1 MINFPVER
9 SFALWQEMSV
19 LWFHCLFLEG
29 PGSENMN
36 YLQESCSIGIWQIV
50 CASSW
55 GGHHAFEPNF
65 LSWSVC
71 IDHLFTQQKQRG
83 TDEVC
88 KAVPRWEALSLPK
101 GSVSH
106 SLIPSGHGHVYLTFL
121 LQEDHAER
129 RGGLLWWLRGCLWS
143 RPPGRQS
150 ELPHTNKSI
159 SVPTCS
165 FFFLNKPSDGVIEQI
180 CVLECKTTL
189 GMLQPSLEKVNH
201 IMFLCEQVLR
211 SNDFQDHI
219 TLL

>member
-19 LWFHCLFLEG
+19 LCFHCLFLEG

-71 IDHLFTQQKQRG
+71 IDHLFTQQKQKG
-83 TDEVC
+83 TDEVF
-88 KAVPRWEALSLPK
+88 KAIPRWEALSLPK

-106 SLIPSGHGHVYLTFL
+106 SLIPSGHHGHVYLL
-121 LQEDHAER
+121 LSFYRKTMQREEVFCC
-129 RGGLLWWLRGCLWS
+129 GGWEAVFGAD
-143 RPPGRQS
+143 RPEGRASCHIQTKA
-150 ELPHTNKSI
+150 LVFPHVHFS
-159 SVPTCS
+159 S
-165 FFFLNKPSDGVIEQI
+165 
-180 CVLECKTTL
+180 
-189 GMLQPSLEKVNH
+189 
-201 IMFLCEQVLR
+201 
-211 SNDFQDHI
+211 
-219 TLL
+219 

>member
-9 SFALWQEMSV
+9 SFALWQEVSV
-19 LWFHCLFLEG
+19 LWFHCLFLEV

-36 YLQESCSIGIWQIV
+36 YLQESCSIGIGQIV

-55 GGHHAFEPNF
+55 CGHHAFKPNF

-71 IDHLFTQQKQRG
+71 IDHLFTQQKQKG
-83 TDEVC
+83 TDEVF
-88 KAVPRWEALSLPK
+88 KAIPRREALSFPK

-106 SLIPSGHGHVYLTFL
+106 SLVPSGPDLCFVSWRCVSVTFL

-129 RGGLLWWLRGCLWS
+129 RGGLLWLLKGWLWS
-143 RPPGRQS
+143 RPPRRQS

-165 FFFLNKPSDGVIEQI
+165 FFFLNKPSDGMIEQI
-180 CVLECKTTL
+180 RVLECKMTL
-189 GMLQPSLEKVNH
+189 GMWHPLLEKVNY
-201 IMFLCEQVLR
+201 IMFLCE
-211 SNDFQDHI
+211 
-219 TLL
+219 